1 MFFFLTTRPQEEL
14 NKLEEKRRFL
24 EESKTLSWQQ
34 AEPVRLAHEQ
44 QAQQAQHYQQQQQ
57 QQQAQQAHVRP
68 ASPAHNMTAQVNNQR
83 RDMSKDKKRFLSS
96 TFVYDNLDCFFTR
109 LNYCK
114 RRGGGGGR
122 SILTFFV
129 PFFPLGKKLLFDA
142 YKVTG

>member
-68 ASPAHNMTAQVNNQR
+68 ASPAHNMTAQVNNQH
-83 RDMSKDKKRFLSS
+83 RDMPKDKKKDS
-96 TFVYDNLDCFFTR
+96 Y
-109 LNYCK
+109 
-114 RRGGGGGR
+114 
-122 SILTFFV
+122 
-129 PFFPLGKKLLFDA
+129 PPLL
-142 YKVTG
+142 YMTI

>member
-68 ASPAHNMTAQVNNQR
+68 ASPAHNMTAQVNTGICQ
-83 RDMSKDKKRFLSS
+83 KTKKKFLSS
-96 TFVYDNLDCFFTR
+96 TFVYDNLDCFFNR

-114 RRGGGGGR
+114 RRGGGGEGA
-122 SILTFFV
+122 S
-129 PFFPLGKKLLFDA
+129 
-142 YKVTG
+142 